1 MRRLAPFTPPGTIPG
16 NYHRWALSIGIRSEH
31 KLFLSCRASRASDGG
46 HRISRPGGPARC
58 VCLNQLGQGGRSA
71 RGAERGSPVVF
82 FFFPQPR
89 LFIFWRGA
97 MLSGWHRAGD
107 RWVWAPF
114 KGLPCTLDFWR
125 YSRRSGKGKRCV
137 TLGLPGHGCILLIT
151 LGVGGIICDLADAGV
166 SQVVLTR
173 LNLAQGNCHRD

>member
-1 MRRLAPFTPPGTIPG
+1 M
-16 NYHRWALSIGIRSEH
+16 
-31 KLFLSCRASRASDGG
+31 FLSCRASRASDGG

-89 LFIFWRGA
+89 GLFFGGGA
-97 MLSGWHRAGD
+97 LLSGWRRAGD
-107 RWVWAPF
+107 WWVWAPF

-151 LGVGGIICDLADAGV
+151 LGVGGIVCDYSGCRSFTSCVNKVKPCSREL
-166 SQVVLTR
+166 SQR
-173 LNLAQGNCHRD
+173 LNSLAGISRPRSGPGT